1 MRVVVIGAGP
11 VGTFC
16 ALALA
21 RRGCDVVAVDRDPGP
36 PGTGAW
42 TRRGVMQFAH
52 PHFFRPAVRE
62 ALLELLPD
70 VWAALLRAGG
80 VPARLDG
87 MPEATAGLACRRS
100 TFERTIRAV
109 ARQEPRLTV
118 RTGHAERIS
127 TSRGRVTGV
136 VVDGATVAADLVIV
150 ATGRGG
156 RLADEL
162 RAPADG
168 GSCGFS
174 YVSRMY
180 RARPGAEAPT
190 GGPMGALYRGYL
202 AIVFPQD
209 DRTLSTLL
217 VRASTD
223 DRLALLR
230 HQDCFDAVAALV
242 PRLAPWTDPARVTPI
257 TGVLAGG
264 GLTNSY
270 RGQLDTRGRVP
281 VSGLFFVGDAVC
293 TTNPAAGRG
302 VALGLGQARALIGML
317 GGARAD
323 HREVAHRFDAWCTA
337 MIRPWFEDHVY
348 WDASLLRRFRGEDI
362 DPDARIPSD
371 VVCAAAAVDPT
382 IWPAAAPYLGML
394 ALPSV
399 LDGAPREKARALLR
413 TGWRPPI
420 DDGPT
425 RDELAEVLT
434 LPVGRAC

>member
-11 VGTFC
+11 IGLFC

-21 RRGCDVVAVDRDPGP
+21 RRGHDVVAVDRDPGP
-36 PGTGAW
+36 PPTGAW
-42 TRRGVMQFAH
+42 SRRGVMQFDH

-62 ALLELLPD
+62 ALLEHLPD
-70 VWAALLRAGG
+70 VWEALLRAGG

-109 ARQEPRLTV
+109 AGREPGLAL
-118 RTGHAERIS
+118 RTGHAERLTAS
-127 TSRGRVTGV
+127 NGRVTGV
-136 VVDGATVAADLVIV
+136 VVDGTTVAADLVVV

-156 RLADEL
+156 RLADGL

-180 RARPGAEAPT
+180 RARPGTAAPT
-190 GGPMGALYRGYL
+190 GGPMGTLYRGYL

-209 DRTLSTLL
+209 DRTLSALL
-217 VRASTD
+217 VRAAD
-223 DRLALLR
+223 DERLALLR

-242 PRLAPWTDPARVTPI
+242 PRLAPWTDQERFTPI

-270 RGQLDTRGRVP
+270 RGQLDGRGRVP
-281 VSGLFFVGDAVC
+281 TAGVFFVGDAVC

-302 VALGLGQARALIGML
+302 VALGLGQARALVGML
-317 GGARAD
+317 DETGAD
-323 HREVAHRFDAWCTA
+323 PREVAQRFDTWCTA
-337 MIRPWFEDHVY
+337 MIRPWFEDHVH
-348 WDASLLRRFRGEDI
+348 WDTSLLRRFRGEDL
-362 DPDARIPSD
+362 DLDARIPSD

-382 IWPAAAPYLGML
+382 IWPAAAAYLGML
-394 ALPSV
+394 ALPTV
-399 LDGAPREKARALLR
+399 LDGAPREKARAVLR
-413 TGWRPPI
+413 TGWRPPL

-425 RDELAEVLT
+425 RDELADVLPI
-434 LPVGRAC
+434 PVRRAC